1 LAIDP
6 DNALTWLGKSINL
19 IKLGKHDEAE
29 IALAKAK
36 ELENKCVSGSD

>member
-29 IALAKAK
+29 IALARAK
-36 ELENKCVSGSD
+36 ELDDRGVSGSD